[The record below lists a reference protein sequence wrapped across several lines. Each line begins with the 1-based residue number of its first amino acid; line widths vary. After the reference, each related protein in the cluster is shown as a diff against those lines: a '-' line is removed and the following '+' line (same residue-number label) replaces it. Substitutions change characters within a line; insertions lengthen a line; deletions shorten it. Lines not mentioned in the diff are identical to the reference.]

1 MTIEQR
7 AKQVWDF
14 FIQQGWTGQAIAG
27 MLGSMELES
36 GINPDLHE
44 YSGGGLWFSSMDTW
58 ICTDELGPTTRLGLS
73 PNDHSTPTNSV

>member
-44 YSGGGLWFSSMDTW
+44 YSGGGAM
-58 ICTDELGPTTRLGLS
+58 
-73 PNDHSTPTNSV
+73 V